1 MSKAQC
7 GSCEGHSWPPDLSSP
22 SSRSR
27 LHCSPNLFTDDI
39 VTSPPTEFLL
49 RIFTGNNSQKMQQL
63 WSISIASSLVVNK
76 KARIPQVNSGEATLR
91 SSGRPSGSVGERPAN
106 RKVLLLQSPRVQQIT
121 VKRVDSEK
129 EFRDW
134 EDDGPA
140 GGPLPHRVDPRWGGA
155 LPNEEKAGAQT
166 DPTAGRAA
174 WHWEEVRGRPRN
186 GESGDD
192 QDVCG
197 FAQFVSIHRMLPT
210 LPDLIPGG
218 QRSIFSGSQGGNWCR
233 CKDIFRPIPAAWV
246 RSRL

>member
-76 KARIPQVNSGEATLR
+76 NPRIPQVNSGEATLR

-106 RKVLLLQSPRVQQIT
+106 RKVLLLQSLRVQQIT

-129 EFRDW
+129 EFWDW

-166 DPTAGRAA
+166 DPTAGWAA